1 MSLLVTAA
9 LAGALAAVAP
19 APASVGPQPFEAADL
34 YKLAMVTGPKVA
46 PDGRHI
52 LFTRTSFDIQ
62 SDTRQGEVWLAT
74 LNGDT
79 LEPHLL
85 IGAGAKAG
93 SAEWS
98 PDGKRIAYIALFL
111 GKPQLWVMTVSGVGA
126 GVGRPITSLKSGPA
140 GFAWSPDGSRLAFVA
155 RVEAAPRKI
164 ARMPDKPEGA
174 TWAPPPKLITDFSYR
189 SDDSGY
195 ATAGADQLFV
205 VNADGGSVAQL
216 TRGDFDQVGDN
227 AVSWTR
233 DGSAILFSAMY
244 DADRDL
250 RARESDLFSVP
261 AAGGRVTQ
269 LTNTKG
275 SEADPRISP
284 DGKTLA
290 FTGALEVPTFYAQ
303 PDLWVM
309 PLANGV
315 AGGPARNLTRAIDRP
330 VNDYSWSADGRGLYV
345 SYNDAGLVRVAF
357 VPLAGG
363 KPKIVV
369 PDVGGTRLYLPSS
382 GGSFSEAGGTFAYTR
397 RYEDRPA
404 GLGIARGGKEVAHL
418 DFNEGWRAGKRIG
431 KLEAVHYT
439 SADGLGIDGWV
450 QYPPDFDPAKKYP
463 LALEIHGGPNSDY
476 GPMFSITHQL
486 YAAAGYVVLFTNP
499 RGSIG
504 YGERFANA
512 IDKAYPGK
520 DLDDL
525 MAGVDLMVKRPYIDA
540 RNLFIGG
547 GSGGGVL
554 TTYAIGKT
562 DRFRAAAALR
572 PVTDW
577 TVQALTS
584 DIQAETVRHWVPG
597 NPWDNHEDYWR
608 RSTLSLVGNVKT
620 PTLLIDGEADYRTPI
635 EQSEAYYGALK
646 IRGID
651 TMMVRLPEAGHS
663 MGRPSQWLASI
674 LTVVE
679 WYDKYKVQ

>member
-1 MSLLVTAA
+1 MKA
-9 LAGALAAVAP
+9 AAVAVALLA
-19 APASVGPQPFEAADL
+19 APAMAAAPAPFEAADL
-34 YKLAMVTGPKVA
+34 YRLAMVTDPKVA

-52 LFTRTSFDIQ
+52 LFTRASFDIQ
-62 SDTRQGEVWLAT
+62 TDTRQGEIWLAT
-74 LNGDT
+74 LEGT
-79 LEPHLL
+79 KLERHLL
-85 IGAGAKAG
+85 LGAGAKAG
-93 SAEWS
+93 NVTWS
-98 PDGKRIAYIALFL
+98 PDGKRIAYVAPYL
-111 GKPQLWVMTVSGVGA
+111 GKPQLWVMALGDGI
-126 GVGRPITSLKSGPA
+126 GRVVTTGKTGPD
-140 GFAWSPDGSRLAFVA
+140 GFAWSPDGSRIAFVA

-164 ARMPDKPEGA
+164 ARMLDKPEGA
-174 TWAPPPKLITDFSYR
+174 TWAPSPKLISDFSYR
-189 SDDSGY
+189 ADGSGY

-205 VNADGGSVAQL
+205 VNADGTALKQL
-216 TRGDFDQVGDN
+216 TKGDFDQVGDA

-233 DGSAILFSAMY
+233 DGKTVLFSAMY

-261 AAGGRVTQ
+261 ADGGPVTQ
-269 LTNTKG
+269 ITKTKG
-275 SEADPRISP
+275 SEQNPKVSP
-284 DGKTLA
+284 DGRTLA

-309 PLANGV
+309 PLA
-315 AGGPARNLTRAIDRP
+315 GGDAKNLTRVLDRP
-330 VNDYSWSADGRGLYV
+330 IVDYSWSADGKGLYA

-363 KPKIVV
+363 KPRIVV
-369 PDVGGTRLYLPSS
+369 PEVGGTRLYLPSS
-382 GGSFSEAGGTFAYTR
+382 GGGFSEGGGTFAYTSVFA
-397 RYEDRPA
+397 DRPA
-404 GLGIARGGKEVAHL
+404 GLGVSRGGKQIAAI
-418 DFNEGWRAGKRIG
+418 DFNTDWRAGKLIG
-431 KLEAVHYT
+431 KLEPVHFT
-439 SADGLGIDGWV
+439 SSAGGLPIDGWV
-450 QYPPDFDPAKKYP
+450 QYPPNFDPAKKYP
-463 LALEIHGGPNSDY
+463 LALEIHGGPNTDY
-476 GPMFSITHQL
+476 GPYFSVTHQL

-504 YGERFANA
+504 YGEKFANG
-512 IDKAYPGK
+512 IDKEYPGK
-520 DLDDL
+520 DHDDL
-525 MAGVDLMVKRPYIDA
+525 MSGVDYMVKQPYIDS

-554 TTYAIGKT
+554 TTYAIGRT

-651 TMMVRLPEAGHS
+651 TMMVRLPEAGHG
-663 MGRPSQWLASI
+663 MGRPSQWLQSI

-679 WYDKYKVQ
+679 WYDKYKVR

>member
-1 MSLLVTAA
+1 MKTAA
-9 LAGALAAVAP
+9 FALALLAAP
-19 APASVGPQPFEAADL
+19 AFAAAPAPFEAADL
-34 YKLAMVTGPKVA
+34 YRLAMVTDPKVA
-46 PDGRHI
+46 PDGKHI
-52 LFTRTSFDIQ
+52 LFTRTTFDIQ
-62 SDTRQGEVWLAT
+62 SDTRQSEIWLAT
-74 LNGDT
+74 LDGTT
-79 LEPHLL
+79 LERHLL

-93 SAEWS
+93 HVEWS
-98 PDGKRIAYIALFL
+98 PDGKRIAYVAPYL
-111 GKPQLWVMTVSGVGA
+111 GKPQLWVMALADGIGRVVTSGK
-126 GVGRPITSLKSGPA
+126 TGPD
-140 GFAWSPDGSRLAFVA
+140 GFAWSPDGSRIAFVA

-164 ARMPDKPEGA
+164 ARMLDKPEGA
-174 TWAPPPKLITDFSYR
+174 TWAPAPKLISDFSYR
-189 SDDSGY
+189 ADSSGY

-205 VNADGGSVAQL
+205 VGADGSGLKQL
-216 TRGDFDQVGDN
+216 TKGDFDQVGDA

-233 DGSAILFSAMY
+233 DGRTVLFSAMY

-261 AAGGRVTQ
+261 ADGGPVTQ
-269 LTNTKG
+269 ITKTRG
-275 SEADPRISP
+275 SEQNPKVSP
-284 DGKTLA
+284 DGRTLA

-309 PLANGV
+309 PLA
-315 AGGPARNLTRAIDRP
+315 GGEAKNLTRALDRP
-330 VNDYSWSADGRGLYV
+330 VSDYSWSADGKGLYA

-363 KPKIVV
+363 KPRVVV
-369 PDVGGTRLYLPSS
+369 PEVGGTRLYLPSA
-382 GGSFSEAGGTFAYTR
+382 GGGFSEGGGTFAYTCVFA
-397 RYEDRPA
+397 DRPA
-404 GLGIARGGKEVAHL
+404 GLGVSRGGKRIAGV
-418 DFNEGWRAGKRIG
+418 DFNTDWRAGKLIG
-431 KLEAVHYT
+431 KLEAVHFT
-439 SADGLGIDGWV
+439 SSAGGLPIDGWV

-463 LALEIHGGPNSDY
+463 LALEIHGGPNTDY
-476 GPMFSITHQL
+476 GPYFSVTHQL

-504 YGERFANA
+504 YGEKFANG
-512 IDKAYPGK
+512 IDKEYPGK
-520 DLDDL
+520 DHDDL
-525 MAGVDLMVKRPYIDA
+525 MSGVDYMVKQPYIDG

-554 TTYAIGKT
+554 TTYAIGRT

-651 TMMVRLPEAGHS
+651 TMMVRLPDAGHA
-663 MGRPSQWLASI
+663 MGRPSQWLQSI

-679 WYDKYKVQ
+679 WYDRYKVK